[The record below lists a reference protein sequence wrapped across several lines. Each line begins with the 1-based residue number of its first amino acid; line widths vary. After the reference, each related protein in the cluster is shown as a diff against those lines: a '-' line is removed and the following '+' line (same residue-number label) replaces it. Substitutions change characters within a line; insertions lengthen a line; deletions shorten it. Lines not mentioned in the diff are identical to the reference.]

1 MGLRSKIRP
10 EEALLLIFFSGIF
23 FFRLIAGG
31 GLPPIGP
38 LTGWMFTLFGKFLPL
53 AVYILCIIPFIIEW
67 IKSLINNLKKKKSID
82 YTTLYRKFFK
92 GFWDVIKFFK
102 GFLPFI
108 VIVALYDSFTNRYS
122 ETGFNLTRVIVK
134 TDLTPILIK
143 ADELLFGTQVS
154 YLLQDYI
161 KPWITDLMYFGY
173 SLHFFFPFIL
183 ALYFYTRGREK
194 HFQELMLAVVTVS
207 CIGYVGYLTFPSTSP
222 VYVLEYE
229 RGLEGGKVSDFV
241 LAEID
246 KVRSE
251 QSDCCLFP
259 SLHVGISCVTLILA
273 FKRERKIFIV
283 LLPLIV
289 LSWMSTIYLR
299 RHFIIDIIAGWII
312 AAMAI
317 YLTPIINRIWYGV
330 GSKIERKKSL

>member
-10 EEALLLIFFSGIF
+10 EEALLLLFFLGIF
-23 FFRLIAGG
+23 FFRLVVGG

-38 LTGWMFTLFGKFLPL
+38 LTDWMFELFWKFLPL

-67 IKSLINNLKKKKSID
+67 IKSLFNNLKGEKRID
-82 YTTLYRKFFK
+82 YNILYKKFFN
-92 GFWDVIKFFK
+92 GFGDVLKFFK

-134 TDLTPILIK
+134 TDLTHLLIK

-154 YLLQDYI
+154 YILQDYI

-194 HFQELMLAVVTVS
+194 YFQELMLAVVTVS

-222 VYVLEYE
+222 VYILEYE
-229 RGLEGGKVSDFV
+229 RGLEGGRVSDFV

-246 KVRSE
+246 KVRSA

-259 SLHVGISCVTLILA
+259 SLHVGISSVTLILA
-273 FKRERKIFIV
+273 FKRERRFFYV
-283 LLPLIV
+283 LLPFIV
-289 LSWMSTIYLR
+289 LSWVSAVYLR
-299 RHFIIDIIAGWII
+299 RHFVIDIIAGWIV
-312 AAMAI
+312 AAAAI
-317 YLTPIINRIWYGV
+317 YLTPKIDRIWYGRD
-330 GSKIERKKSL
+330 SIP